1 MPLNIQLRKIPY
13 IIAWG
18 TSKGIKLP
26 YLKFSLSH
34 FSHIRSH
41 SKRTA
46 TEFTNSQTLCLQNRA
61 SNKKKDKWKNHRYNN
76 FLIEVFELLLEIKE
90 NVSST
95 KRTLHYTK
103 FVCRLAS

>member
-41 SKRTA
+41 SKRTG
-46 TEFTNSQTLCLQNRA
+46 TEFTNSQTYVYKTKQVIKRKTNGKITDITISLLK
-61 SNKKKDKWKNHRYNN
+61 SLSSLWK
-76 FLIEVFELLLEIKE
+76 
-90 NVSST
+90 
-95 KRTLHYTK
+95 
-103 FVCRLAS
+103 